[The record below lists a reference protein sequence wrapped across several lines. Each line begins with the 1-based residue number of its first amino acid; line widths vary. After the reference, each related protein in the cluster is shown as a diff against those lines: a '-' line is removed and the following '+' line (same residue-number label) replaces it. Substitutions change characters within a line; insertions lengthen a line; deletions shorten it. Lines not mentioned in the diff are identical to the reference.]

1 MARQSPEEPT
11 LVELAIE
18 EVKAMGKQG
27 MKHPSTRPVLIGGGV
42 GAAIGLM
49 LDAVSWP
56 FGLFAGA
63 LIALL
68 VRVKR

>member
-1 MARQSPEEPT
+1 MARQHPEEPT
-11 LVELAIE
+11 LVELTIE

-27 MKHPSTRPVLIGGGV
+27 MKHPTTRPVLIGGGV
-42 GAAIGLM
+42 GAVIGLM

-63 LIALL
+63 VIALL
-68 VRVKR
+68 IQIKR

>member
-1 MARQSPEEPT
+1 MARQHPEEPT
-11 LVELAIE
+11 LVEVAIE

-27 MKHPSTRPVLIGGGV
+27 MKHPTTRPVLIGGGV
-42 GAAIGLM
+42 GAVIGLM

-63 LIALL
+63 VIALL
-68 VRVKR
+68 IQIKR

>member
-11 LVELAIE
+11 LVELTIE
-18 EVKAMGKQG
+18 EIKAMGKQG
-27 MKHPSTRPVLIGGGV
+27 MDHPSPRPVLIGGGV
-42 GAAIGLM
+42 GAVIGLM

-63 LIALL
+63 VIALL
-68 VRVKR
+68 MQIKR

>member
-1 MARQSPEEPT
+1 MARQHPEEPT
-11 LVELAIE
+11 LVELTIE

-27 MKHPSTRPVLIGGGV
+27 MNHPSTRPVLIGGGV
-42 GAAIGLM
+42 GAATGLM